1 MSGTFRM
8 MNPRRAM
15 TLAYTPYFPGFAHP
29 SPQDTIPVC
38 RNSPVLAS
46 TASRGPPLSPCECKP
61 RKCQSVVTCVT

>member
-1 MSGTFRM
+1 M

-46 TASRGPPLSPCECKP
+46 TASRGPPLSPCECNLPLYLSAVGLGAAK
-61 RKCQSVVTCVT
+61 VFVL